1 MLDPLQESTQSPYQI
16 QNLEYPRLCNSQVQL
31 RKLQRHQSQLQNRPQ
46 TQQFRI
52 SLQPQQNN
60 YTDQKNKTTID
71 QEDLTITATTLYD
84 KKQFEAKKSN
94 NIFILKAK
102 KNMFKKKIQACS
114 PSQGLQ
120 NKFIQKREDLTFN
133 DLMKLYGVTLS
144 NYQNPKQ
151 EIAKVL
157 QPKTFYN
164 SQRGIFKLLSS
175 NARTQTEE
183 NSQYSMNLK
192 NNLAMSS
199 QRCNSVQ
206 KMIEQ
211 VDDLRNKKYNYP
223 KTNREQILCQQPDS
237 NSVSFR
243 KRSQTAIIQSQ
254 INQDIKG
261 NSGQHKTDL
270 NVLMTYYK
278 LKEKSLYEALVNNK
292 ENTHQVEQVERIQ
305 TEQSKNDQQNQSQS
319 DKIRIM
325 YRNKST
331 NIRDLTTTK
340 SIKENQ
346 LQNNQ
351 VVSQQLQIHIEN
363 VEANQQSSQN
373 NQNQINIK
381 SKKNIQK
388 KKSKSEFKKLDDIPM
403 EDSDKYQLSPRFEKY
418 INQDNQQNKK
428 VTQNNQQQTSSPKSE
443 NKMQSMIQ
451 DYKDRIDKIHQLQQ
465 IKSNNNNNQS
475 SNNHAKKIADVISA
489 QTMNQWTNIMKKRQE
504 QENNFNPLPAFYI
517 TKKLFSKPTHIIPV
531 DQCKK
536 NFKNNQAS
544 PKQNLQ
550 NQGELE

>member
-1 MLDPLQESTQSPYQI
+1 MLDPLQEHTQSPYQI
-16 QNLEYPRLCNSQVQL
+16 QNLEYPRLYNSQVQL
-31 RKLQRHQSQLQNRPQ
+31 RKLQRQSQNQNRTQ

-52 SLQPQQNN
+52 SPQPQQNN
-60 YTDQKNKTTID
+60 YIDQYNKTTID
-71 QEDLTITATTLYD
+71 QDDLTITATTLYD

-102 KNMFKKKIQACS
+102 KNMLKKKIQASS
-114 PSQGLQ
+114 PTQGNQ
-120 NKFIQKREDLTFN
+120 NKLIQKKEDLTFN

-144 NYQNPKQ
+144 HYQNPKQ
-151 EIAKVL
+151 EVAKVL

-164 SQRGIFKLLSS
+164 SQRGIFRLLSS

-183 NSQYSMNLK
+183 NCQYSMNLK

-223 KTNREQILCQQPDS
+223 ITNREQILQQLSDS
-237 NSVSFR
+237 NSVSYR

-254 INQDIKG
+254 INQDNKS

-270 NVLMTYYK
+270 NVLMTYYQ

-292 ENTHQVEQVERIQ
+292 ENMNQTEQIERIQ
-305 TEQSKNDQQNQSQS
+305 TGQPKNVEENMNQTE
-319 DKIRIM
+319 KIRIM

-351 VVSQQLQIHIEN
+351 TISQQLQVN
-363 VEANQQSSQN
+363 TQNLEANQLSNQD
-373 NQNQINIK
+373 NQNQMNTN
-381 SKKNIQK
+381 SKKKLLQR
-388 KKSKSEFKKLDDIPM
+388 KSKSELKKFDDVQI
-403 EDSDKYQLSPRFEKY
+403 EENEKYQLSPRFERY
-418 INQDNQQNKK
+418 INQDIQLTKK
-428 VTQNNQQQTSSPKSE
+428 AAQNNQQQVNSPKPE
-443 NKMQSMIQ
+443 NKVQSMIQ
-451 DYKDRIDKIHQLQQ
+451 DYKESIDKVHQLQQ
-465 IKSNNNNNQS
+465 IKSNSNNNQS
-475 SNNHAKKIADVISA
+475 SNNHAKKMADAISA
-489 QTMNQWTNIMKKRQE
+489 QTLNQWSNIMKKRQE
-504 QENNFNPLPAFYI
+504 QDNNFNPLPAFYI

-531 DQCKK
+531 DQYKK
-536 NFKNNQAS
+536 NIKNNQSS
-544 PKQNLQ
+544 PKQDRLN
-550 NQGELE
+550 ECEFD